1 MWKKI
6 SDGHYVMVEA
16 AVYTV
21 DEKWRGIWHR
31 AADGQSRILEERFK
45 DAGSAMQSL
54 EEALA
59 AGPESCLWQTP
70 TLPWRSGWDGTGYH
84 SALAHGAALYV
95 QQETM
100 GSWYVHVTGG
110 AMLGRNGR
118 TCWFSTADEAKRA
131 ALRLLTERC
140 ESGLGWVS
148 HQR

>member
-1 MWKKI
+1 
-6 SDGHYVMVEA
+6 
-16 AVYTV
+16 
-21 DEKWRGIWHR
+21 
-31 AADGQSRILEERFK
+31 
-45 DAGSAMQSL
+45 MQSL
-54 EEALA
+54 EEAIA

-70 TLPWRSGWDGTGYH
+70 TLPWRSRWDGRVITPRLRMGRRCH
-84 SALAHGAALYV
+84 V

-131 ALRLLTERC
+131 AWRLLTERS

-148 HQR
+148 YQR